1 MKCTNEGRGQEYT
14 SQLLGDVTH
23 IHHKKRNLS
32 PWDPFTKNCMQAR
45 LGLLLTHLGEE
56 ERIRG
61 IVIDLVLRAWDQNDF
76 CLFLVKNDYQFAC
89 FEI

>member
-1 MKCTNEGRGQEYT
+1 MGEGMSKIHLKRG
-14 SQLLGDVTH
+14 GVTWH
-23 IHHKKRNLS
+23 A
-32 PWDPFTKNCMQAR
+32 WDPFTKNCMQAR